1 VKRFLKEPLLH
12 FLAAGLGLFVLF
24 GVVNR
29 DEPDADPNV
38 VTVDRD
44 ALLTFVQ
51 YRIKA
56 FNPTLAEEKLN
67 SLSDDELQRLIAPCR
82 TTSCSGSSMTTCA
95 KKCCTA
101 KRFNSALQ
109 LGLDEDDYVIRRRL
123 VQKLEFITEGFA
135 EASAGVDQA
144 ALRRYFD
151 ANKGDYYVEP
161 FVTFTHVFFETENRP
176 REEAREAAEKTLVQ
190 LNRKG
195 VPFADAPQHGDRFL
209 YHVNYVE
216 RTPEYVASHFGVPMA
231 KAVFELEPNDF
242 FWKGPFDSPYGVHL
256 VMLTTN
262 EPGREPDLSELEGRV
277 REDAQRAMI
286 REETEAAI
294 TDIVGSYDVRV
305 VYERKNAAEPD
316 SNNAVN

>member
-1 VKRFLKEPLLH
+1 MKSFLKEPLVH

-24 GVVNR
+24 GIVNR
-29 DEPDADPNV
+29 DEPDIDPNV
-38 VTVDRD
+38 ITVDHD

-56 FNPTLAEEKLN
+56 FNPALAEEKLN
-67 SLSDDELQRLIAPCR
+67 SLSDDELQRLIDDYVREEVLHREAV
-82 TTSCSGSSMTTCA
+82 
-95 KKCCTA
+95 
-101 KRFNSALQ
+101 Q

-135 EASAGVDQA
+135 EAGAGVDQA

-161 FVTFTHVFFETENRP
+161 FVTFTHVFFATEDRP
-176 REEAREAAEKTLVQ
+176 REQAHVAAEKKLLE
-190 LNRKG
+190 LNRRG
-195 VPFADAPQHGDRFL
+195 VPFADAPQYGDRFL

-231 KAVFELEPNDF
+231 KAVFELEANDF
-242 FWKGPFDSPYGVHL
+242 IWQGPFDSPYGVHL

-262 EPGREPDLSELEGRV
+262 EPGRDPELSELEDRV
-277 REDAQRAMI
+277 HEDARRATV

-294 TDIVGSYDVRV
+294 ADIVGSYDVRV
-305 VYERKNAAEPD
+305 VYERENVPEPGPG
-316 SNNAVN
+316 NAVTR

>member
-1 VKRFLKEPLLH
+1 VALKRFLKEPLVH

-29 DEPDADPNV
+29 GEPDADPNV
-38 VTVDRD
+38 VIVDHD

-56 FNPTLAEEKLN
+56 FNPALAEKKLS
-67 SLSDDELQRLIAPCR
+67 SLSDEELQNLIDDYVREEVLHREA
-82 TTSCSGSSMTTCA
+82 T
-95 KKCCTA
+95 
-101 KRFNSALQ
+101 Q
-109 LGLDEDDYVIRRRL
+109 LGLGEDDYVIRRRL

-135 EASAGVDQA
+135 EAAVDVDRSALQ
-144 ALRRYFD
+144 RYFD
-151 ANKGDYYVEP
+151 ANKADYYVEP
-161 FVTFTHVFFETENRP
+161 FVTFTHVFFETEDRP
-176 REEAREAAEKTLVQ
+176 REQAHAAAEKKLLE
-190 LNRKG
+190 LNRDG

-242 FWKGPFDSPYGVHL
+242 IWRGPFDSPYGVHL
-256 VMLTTN
+256 VLLTTN
-262 EPGREPDLSELEGRV
+262 EPGRDPELAELEDRV
-277 REDAQRAMI
+277 REDARRAMI

-294 TDIVGSYDVRV
+294 DDIVETYDVRI
-305 VYERKNAAEPD
+305 VYAREDAGEREAEGT
-316 SNNAVN
+316 VNR